1 MTAAQI
7 IRFVVTFARRAVQ
20 PVAWFLALILTVTAG
35 ASLAEPGISGTYVS
49 ASPRSAEMIF
59 IVQTPDGRLTGRLES
74 ATLNRT
80 GAISRSS
87 ATLEGAADGTTLML
101 TPRSILLSLGSPPS
115 FSGVIDGDDLNL
127 SWQGGHG
134 VFRRGTA
141 EQFRAAVAGLETRA
155 AQIKALIAF
164 DEAMTRHTGLIR
176 MADDIEARTPDLRE
190 RLAAASERYRELFPR
205 FHSRRRGRLALNYM
219 QSRGFATGQEGPDEQ
234 STVSEIDALGQEVI
248 NLRLEMRGRFEN
260 ARTLA
265 ASIDAY
271 CADTADAAQT
281 PPCSGA
287 TAQRVRLERLRA
299 VVQSEFDAAE
309 RAYHEASGDTG
320 AAQRITQNLAR
331 P

>member
-1 MTAAQI
+1 MAFAQI
-7 IRFVVTFARRAVQ
+7 IRFAATFTRRAIR
-20 PVAWFLALILTVTAG
+20 PVAWFLAMIMTVMAG
-35 ASLAEPGISGTYVS
+35 PSLAEPGVSGTYVS

-101 TPRSILLSLGSPPS
+101 TPRSILLSLGSPSS

-141 EQFRAAVAGLETRA
+141 EQFRAAVAGMETRS
-155 AQIKALIAF
+155 AQVEALIAF
-164 DEAMTRHTGLIR
+164 DEAMTQHTGLTQI
-176 MADDIEARTPDLRE
+176 ADDIDARTPDLRE
-190 RLAAASERYRELFPR
+190 GLADASERYRELFPR
-205 FHSRRRGRLALNYM
+205 FHSRRRGRLARNYM

-234 STVSEIDALGQEVI
+234 STVSELDALGRAVI
-248 NLRLEMRGRFEN
+248 NLRLEMRDQFES
-260 ARTLA
+260 ARTLS

-271 CADTADAAQT
+271 CADTPDAAQT

-287 TAQRVRLERLRA
+287 TAQRVRLERLRT

-309 RAYHEASGDTG
+309 MAYREASGDTG